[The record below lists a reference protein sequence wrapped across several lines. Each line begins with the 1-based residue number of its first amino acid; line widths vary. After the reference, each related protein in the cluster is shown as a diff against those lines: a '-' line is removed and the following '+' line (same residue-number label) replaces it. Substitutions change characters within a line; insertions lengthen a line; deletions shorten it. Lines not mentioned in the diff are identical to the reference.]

1 VKPILKLTDNVF
13 GAIFMAVSMLSFIGN
28 DALMKFLFQTI
39 SVEQG
44 IFMRGLV
51 SVPLLAMIAYFRKSL
66 FIRIDWRNWRL
77 ILVRAFA
84 ELASTM
90 LFLTA
95 LAHMP
100 LANITA
106 ILQSLPLTVTMFAA
120 VFFGE
125 AVGWRRWSAILVGF
139 IGVLIIIRPGS
150 AGFNEY
156 AVLALAAVGFITL
169 RDAITRRLDRSVP
182 SLFVAFVSAIPVL
195 LFGGAMTV
203 TTGWTPISWS
213 MGMIVIVAA
222 IAITCG
228 YSFAVMAM
236 RNGDI
241 SFVAPFRYTGM
252 IWAILFGFLLFGNLP
267 DQMTILGSCIVIGMG
282 GYAFHRERVRQ
293 KASAA

>member
-1 VKPILKLTDNVF
+1 MKLTDNVF
-13 GAIFMAVSMLSFIGN
+13 GAIFMAFSMLSFIGN

-66 FIRIDWRNWRL
+66 FIRIDWRNWRVV
-77 ILVRAFA
+77 LVRAFA

-150 AGFNEY
+150 DGFNEY

-203 TTGWTPISWS
+203 TTGWTPISGS
-213 MGMIVIVAA
+213 MCMIVLVAA

-293 KASAA
+293 KASVA

>member
-1 VKPILKLTDNVF
+1 MKLTDNVF

>member
-1 VKPILKLTDNVF
+1 MKLTDNVF

-51 SVPLLAMIAYFRKSL
+51 SVPLLAVIAYFRKSL
-66 FIRIDWRNWRL
+66 FIRIDRRNWRV

-150 AGFNEY
+150 DGFNEY
-156 AVLALAAVGFITL
+156 AVLALVAVGFITL

-182 SLFVAFVSAIPVL
+182 SLFVAFVSAIPIF

-203 TTGWTPISWS
+203 KTGWTPISWS

-293 KASAA
+293 KAIAT

>member
-1 VKPILKLTDNVF
+1 MKLTDNVF
-13 GAIFMAVSMLSFIGN
+13 GAIFMALSMLSFIGN

-51 SVPLLAMIAYFRKSL
+51 SVPLLAVIAYFRKSL
-66 FIRIDWRNWRL
+66 FIRIDWRNWRV

-150 AGFNEY
+150 DGFNEY
-156 AVLALAAVGFITL
+156 AVLALLAVGFITL

-195 LFGGAMTV
+195 LFGGAMTM

-213 MGMIVIVAA
+213 MGMIVLVAA

-236 RNGDI
+236 LNGDI

-252 IWAILFGFLLFGNLP
+252 IWVILFGFLLFGNLP

-293 KASAA
+293 KAIAT

>member
-1 VKPILKLTDNVF
+1 MKLTDNVF

-213 MGMIVIVAA
+213 MGMIVLVAA